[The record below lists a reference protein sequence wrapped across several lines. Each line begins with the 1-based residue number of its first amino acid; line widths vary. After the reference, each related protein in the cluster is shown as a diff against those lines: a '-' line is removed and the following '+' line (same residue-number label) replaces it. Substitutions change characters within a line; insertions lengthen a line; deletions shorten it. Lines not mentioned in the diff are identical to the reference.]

1 MDELDRRIRSE
12 LLAYTDPSGVDG
24 LVRTTGDRLA
34 SRRSRTPLFVRLAAA
49 VSLLALVGAGLALLP
64 GLGETRPDP
73 RASASAQ
80 TASPTTAS
88 PWWTRWQRLPTTEG
102 VFTGGPDASGTDG
115 GQFIAEIVSTPTGL
129 VAVGSTS
136 DADHRKDAAVWTS
149 SDGIRWSR
157 VANDGSF
164 GADAVTPRN
173 DFSDGNQGMGGVA
186 RWGEHLIAV
195 GGEYSAPDL
204 STTLRAAVWVAT
216 DPMTWE
222 RLTPEAPAFAGATM
236 SDVVVF
242 GDRLIAVGVQPD
254 GTGGLDSAVW
264 TSPDGRRW
272 ARVEYQPAFDGADM
286 SQVVVLG
293 DRLIVLGR
301 TGNEA
306 GQQDGAVWTSDD
318 GEAWLRIED
327 DDAFGGP
334 GWQQINGVTV
344 VSGSVVA
351 VGTSYVLHDDHR
363 EARSVGVVWLSRDG
377 ENWRRVDDAR
387 GVFATDPLTSI
398 QGVTA
403 AGPGAIAVG
412 SRAIPGEAPNA
423 FDDRSRAAVW
433 FSADGAVWEPLSD
446 RPEFSSE
453 PGLTMARMS
462 VADDGRLIAFGTSY
476 RELGSTGTS
485 EGDIAVWISDAPEG
499 ALEVP

>member
-1 MDELDRRIRSE
+1 VDEVLVARARAGDREAFEVLIRTEAPSLLRLAMAIVLDRDRAADVAQDALVAAWQQLHQLRDPARFDAWLRRI
-12 LLAYTDPSGVDG
+12 VIN
-24 LVRTTGDRLA
+24 
-34 SRRSRTPLFVRLAAA
+34 RSRNALRERRPYRLTEGIVPA
-49 VSLLALVGAGLALLP
+49 VSMPLDERPGIEAALRKL
-64 GLGETRPDP
+64 DP
-73 RASASAQ
+73 RH
-80 TASPTTAS
+80 
-88 PWWTRWQRLPTTEG
+88 RE
-102 VFTGGPDASGTDG
+102 V
-115 GQFIAEIVSTPTGL
+115 
-129 VAVGSTS
+129 VAL
-136 DADHRKDAAVWTS
+136 
-149 SDGIRWSR
+149 
-157 VANDGSF
+157 F
-164 GADAVTPRN
+164 
-173 DFSDGNQGMGGVA
+173 
-186 RWGEHLIAV
+186 
-195 GGEYSAPDL
+195 
-204 STTLRAAVWVAT
+204 
-216 DPMTWE
+216 
-222 RLTPEAPAFAGATM
+222 GATM

-242 GDRLIAVGVQPD
+242 GDRLIAVGVQPG

-264 TSPDGRRW
+264 TSLDGRRW

-306 GQQDGAVWTSDD
+306 GQEDGAVWTSDD

-453 PGLTMARMS
+453 PRLTMARIS